1 MKLTAGLCQRGLV
14 QQEKMKLVFSI
25 RIFYKVTEAKKKL
38 VFSIRIFYKVT
49 EAKKIQNVE
58 NFKIIF
64 DLNRISNHLLKNG

>member
-14 QQEKMKLVFSI
+14 QQEKM
-25 RIFYKVTEAKKKL
+25 KL